1 MHPRSSL
8 RSRLFLVLLT
18 SPLSLLAQTPAAPPP
33 TDPGADARNRRTFN
47 PEELRDRMLRGV
59 REQFQVED
67 DAEWAIISEH
77 LQKVSELRRVT
88 GAGMGGLGNAMA
100 LRGTPPGGGSDGRR
114 GPRPGPE
121 VEALGNAIRTN
132 ATPAE
137 IKARLERFR
146 TVRKENE
153 AKLTAAQEEL
163 RSLLNVRQEA
173 IAVMFG
179 LLP

>member
-1 MHPRSSL
+1 MNSRSSL
-8 RSRLFLVLLT
+8 RPLLLLALLA
-18 SPLSLLAQTPAAPPP
+18 SPLGLLGQTPAVPPP
-33 TDPGADARNRRTFN
+33 SEPGAEGRARRNFS
-47 PEELRDRMLRGV
+47 PEEMRDRMLRGI

-67 DAEWAIISEH
+67 DAEWAVISEQM
-77 LQKVSELRRVT
+77 QKVSELRRST
-88 GAGMGGLGNAMA
+88 GGGLGGLGNAMA
-100 LRGTPPGGGSDGRR
+100 LRGGPPGGRGDGRR
-114 GPRPGPE
+114 GPSPGPE
-121 VEALGNAIRTN
+121 VEALGNAIRSN

-146 TVRKENE
+146 AVRKENE

-173 IAVMFG
+173 IAVMIG